1 MLDAAFDQI
10 RQSATAKPD
19 VLLPMAEV
27 LESLV
32 GLARHPGQQEILRE
46 HARLIE
52 RAAARDV
59 PDATDRR
66 AVERAVNRVLRQQQA
81 KDDYSAA

>member
-1 MLDAAFDQI
+1 MLDAAFNQI
-10 RQSATAKPD
+10 RQSASTKPY

-27 LESLV
+27 LESLI
-32 GLARHPGQQEILRE
+32 GQAKTAKQQDTLRD
-46 HARLIE
+46 HARLIG
-52 RAAARDV
+52 RTAARNI
-59 PDATDRR
+59 AEAADRR